1 MMTKN
6 EMDCSECGGP
16 ATRVDGDCSKCVG
29 EIELD
34 WIEKVV
40 GRRRFFWGGKFW
52 DMVDMS
58 TREMAENF
66 IKRIKS
72 GDIVNVHRRI
82 YKNAKVGD

>member
-1 MMTKN
+1 MTK
-6 EMDCSECGGP
+6 DKIVCSECGGP
-16 ATRVDGDCSKCVG
+16 ATRVDGDCSKCSG

-52 DMVDMS
+52 DIVDKDLVKS
-58 TREMAENF
+58 AENF

-72 GDIVNVHRRI
+72 GAIVNHHKRI